1 MQKETDTDTET
12 VVTSQKSLKVNNF
25 LMSLPSDHFKDLN
38 PNKHPNTPFWLNGGS
53 GGWWCYKYLLPD
65 FLII

>member
-1 MQKETDTDTET
+1 MQKEPDTET
-12 VVTSQKSLKVNNF
+12 VVISEQSLKVNNF
-25 LMSLPSDHFKDLN
+25 LMSLPSDHFKDFN
-38 PNKHPNTPFWLNGGS
+38 PNKYPNTPFWLNGGS